1 MNSLSHDNKA
11 DVIKAFNST
20 STCTYLDYHN
30 VLKLLRMHQ
39 NTEHWVSFF
48 LFGRG
53 YICHTCSH
61 VRNAKL

>member
-1 MNSLSHDNKA
+1 MNSLNHDNKA
-11 DVIKAFNST
+11 DVIKAYNST
-20 STCTYLDYHN
+20 STYQDDHN
-30 VLKLLRMHQ
+30 VLKLLRIHQ